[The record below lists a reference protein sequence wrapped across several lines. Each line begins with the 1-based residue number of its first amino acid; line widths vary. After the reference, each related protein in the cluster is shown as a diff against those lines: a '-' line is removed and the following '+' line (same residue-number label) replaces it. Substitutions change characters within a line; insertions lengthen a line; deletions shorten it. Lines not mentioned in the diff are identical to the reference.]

1 MSELRITLLPLF
13 VAALLFAQSEHLQAQ
28 PVLSGNGV
36 VNAASFRQ
44 MGFPGGQVAPGG
56 LISIFGQ
63 GFGPQA
69 GIHAPGFPLPEE
81 LGPLQTQARI
91 NNQLRCRLLYVSNT
105 QINCQLPEGLAGDR
119 IRLRI
124 QTNLGQSDEI
134 EVPLGPSGFGFFTQA
149 RDGRG
154 PLIAQNFVDAPD
166 PQNRFRFNAGDNP
179 ARPGQIM
186 VFWGTGLGPVDP
198 PVMAGE
204 PSQGLRLA
212 VHQPEV
218 WVGEMQAQVQYA
230 GRAPGFAGLDQLQ
243 IVLPDGVPAGC
254 AVPIRLRQQDRFSN
268 IGTIAT
274 VREQDRTRCVDSFE
288 PVLSGLSHGSIVLGH
303 GFGRLGPGQLGPAAG
318 YGGSYPPKPHPFFR
332 PGPGFGGGVRMGPG
346 GVGSNGIGAYG
357 IHEGMHPFAGGEGI
371 PAGALVNNLGPD
383 VVTARFV
390 RLAEGATYDIGLPPI
405 ATNSCTS
412 YGLGPYGAADRFDG
426 LFERLDAGN
435 LLISGPG
442 VTLTLEPIPTAKG
455 PLYAARLPSPLQQGT
470 YSATGLGGPDVG
482 PFGPATVE
490 TPELVSVTT
499 SLAPGTE
506 ISRSTGLTLDWT
518 GDRTDDI
525 VLIRGRVFQIPA
537 GVTRPVANPMA
548 YSSQVFLCTASAEVG
563 QFVVPAYILEILPTG
578 LLTLSVAHLPS
589 VDDIAH
595 FEASGLDEGGVL
607 RRIDTTTY
615 LDLSLVP

>member
-1 MSELRITLLPLF
+1 
-13 VAALLFAQSEHLQAQ
+13 
-28 PVLSGNGV
+28 
-36 VNAASFRQ
+36 
-44 MGFPGGQVAPGG
+44 
-56 LISIFGQ
+56 
-63 GFGPQA
+63 
-69 GIHAPGFPLPEE
+69 
-81 LGPLQTQARI
+81 
-91 NNQLRCRLLYVSNT
+91 
-105 QINCQLPEGLAGDR
+105 
-119 IRLRI
+119 
-124 QTNLGQSDEI
+124 
-134 EVPLGPSGFGFFTQA
+134 
-149 RDGRG
+149 
-154 PLIAQNFVDAPD
+154 
-166 PQNRFRFNAGDNP
+166 
-179 ARPGQIM
+179 
-186 VFWGTGLGPVDP
+186 
-198 PVMAGE
+198 
-204 PSQGLRLA
+204 
-212 VHQPEV
+212 
-218 WVGEMQAQVQYA
+218 
-230 GRAPGFAGLDQLQ
+230 
-243 IVLPDGVPAGC
+243 
-254 AVPIRLRQQDRFSN
+254 
-268 IGTIAT
+268 
-274 VREQDRTRCVDSFE
+274 
-288 PVLSGLSHGSIVLGH
+288 
-303 GFGRLGPGQLGPAAG
+303 
-318 YGGSYPPKPHPFFR
+318 
-332 PGPGFGGGVRMGPG
+332 MGPG

-506 ISRSTGLTLDWT
+506 ISRGTGLTLDWT
-518 GDRTDDI
+518 GGRTDDI

-563 QFVVPAYILEILPTG
+563 QFVVPAYILEMLPTG

-607 RRIDTTTY
+607 RWIDTTTY